1 LQDFQLGIVGW
12 FAAAH
17 GFWPGLRTGVEYI
30 RHFQDHRFHTVRVLM
45 SKLLNQNYVP
55 ALGHHWLTPFYDVVV
70 RATTRER
77 RFKQA
82 LIRQACFVPGQ
93 RVLDLASGTGT
104 LAIWIKQREPLLD
117 VTGVDI
123 DTAVLARAARK
134 AKSANAAVNF
144 THALSYELPY
154 PAAHFDRV
162 VSSLFFHH
170 LSWQNK
176 TRTAQELFRVLKPG
190 GELHVA
196 DWGRPANLLMRG
208 LFLMIRCLDGFEAT
222 RDNAAGRLVSLFEGA
237 GFVDVSERRTFS
249 TIFGTLALYRGVKP
263 ASRSVT

>member
-1 LQDFQLGIVGW
+1 M
-12 FAAAH
+12 
-17 GFWPGLRTGVEYI
+17 PGAP
-30 RHFQDHRFHTVRVLM
+30 DP
-45 SKLLNQNYVP
+45 SYVP
-55 ALGHHWLTPFYDVVV
+55 ALAYHWLTPFYDVVV

-82 LIRQACFVPGQ
+82 LIRQACVAPGQ

-104 LAIWIKQREPLLD
+104 LAIWIKQHEPLLE
-117 VTGVDI
+117 VAGVDI
-123 DTAVLARAARK
+123 DADILARAARK
-134 AKSANAAVNF
+134 AKSAGAAVNF
-144 THALSYELPY
+144 TRALAYQLPY

-170 LSWQNK
+170 LSWEDK

-196 DWGRPANLLMRG
+196 DWGRQPNFVMRG
-208 LFLMIRCLDGFEAT
+208 LFLMIQCLDGFETT
-222 RDNAAGRLVSLFEGA
+222 RDNAAGRLVSLFKGA

-249 TIFGTLALYRGVKP
+249 TIFGTLALYRAVKP
-263 ASRSVT
+263 AS